1 MNKIT
6 AVIIEDEIPAARRL
20 NNTLNE
26 LRPEWQITVLPGSVK
41 KSVEWFAENPHPDL
55 VFLDIQLTDG
65 ISFTFIEQAQP
76 ESTIIFTTA
85 YDEYAIRAF
94 TVNSIDYLLK
104 PIDNIRLEEAIV
116 KFEHLTTKYL
126 NQGQKPIDLMEIL
139 QNITQ
144 PGKKYRTRFLISG
157 DDKLFT
163 LQVED
168 IAYFYSE
175 NKVTFAVTKQ
185 NRGIPQYSLH
195 SVGAKLF
202 EAIGLPWFLFL
213 FYISL
218 PFLLGDDRFPDK
230 LQSAADPDSAIP
242 ETPDSQLPV
251 CTDRLSVLRIRFVHH
266 LFAWFP
272 YGFSGKHFNL
282 PVLHA
287 LLFMHIGRIHLHALY
302 PAERKRAGNRTSS
315 F

>member
-1 MNKIT
+1 MRKIPIRILFFST
-6 AVIIEDEIPAARRL
+6 YIDRR
-20 NNTLNE
+20 
-26 LRPEWQITVLPGSVK
+26 
-41 KSVEWFAENPHPDL
+41 H
-55 VFLDIQLTDG
+55 
-65 ISFTFIEQAQP
+65 FIHIHR
-76 ESTIIFTTA
+76 TGTTRKYFIFTTA

-175 NKVTFAVTKQ
+175 IK
-185 NRGIPQYSLH
+185 
-195 SVGAKLF
+195 
-202 EAIGLPWFLFL
+202 
-213 FYISL
+213 
-218 PFLLGDDRFPDK
+218 
-230 LQSAADPDSAIP
+230 
-242 ETPDSQLPV
+242 
-251 CTDRLSVLRIRFVHH
+251 
-266 LFAWFP
+266 
-272 YGFSGKHFNL
+272 
-282 PVLHA
+282 
-287 LLFMHIGRIHLHALY
+287 
-302 PAERKRAGNRTSS
+302 
-315 F
+315 

>member
-116 KFEHLTTKYL
+116 KFEHLTT
-126 NQGQKPIDLMEIL
+126 
-139 QNITQ
+139 
-144 PGKKYRTRFLISG
+144 RFLISG

-175 NKVTFAVTKQ
+175 NKITFAVTKQ
-185 NRGIPQYSLH
+185 NREFIIDLSL
-195 SVGAKLF
+195 
-202 EAIGLPWFLFL
+202 
-213 FYISL
+213 
-218 PFLLGDDRFPDK
+218 DK
-230 LQSAADPDSAIP
+230 LMEQLDPDVFFRSNRQTVVSINAIVKV
-242 ETPDSQLPV
+242 ESYFL
-251 CTDRLSVLRIRFVHH
+251 
-266 LFAWFP
+266 
-272 YGFSGKHFNL
+272 GKAI
-282 PVLHA
+282 LHVKPPFKDKIIVSRDKIA
-287 LLFMHIGRIHLHALY
+287 PLKLWLNY
-302 PAERKRAGNRTSS
+302 
-315 F
+315 

>member
-41 KSVEWFAENPHPDL
+41 KSVEWFAENPIRILFSRHTIDRRHFIHIHRTGTTRKYYHFHHC
-55 VFLDIQLTDG
+55 VWWICHSG
-65 ISFTFIEQAQP
+65 I
-76 ESTIIFTTA
+76 
-85 YDEYAIRAF
+85 

-185 NRGIPQYSLH
+185 NREFIIDLSL
-195 SVGAKLF
+195 
-202 EAIGLPWFLFL
+202 
-213 FYISL
+213 
-218 PFLLGDDRFPDK
+218 DK
-230 LQSAADPDSAIP
+230 LMEQLDPDVFFRSNRQTVVSINAIVKV
-242 ETPDSQLPV
+242 ESYFL
-251 CTDRLSVLRIRFVHH
+251 
-266 LFAWFP
+266 
-272 YGFSGKHFNL
+272 GKAI
-282 PVLHA
+282 LHVKPPFKDKIIVSRDKIA
-287 LLFMHIGRIHLHALY
+287 PLKLWLNY
-302 PAERKRAGNRTSS
+302 
-315 F
+315 

>member
-65 ISFTFIEQAQP
+65 ISFTFIEQARP

-94 TVNSIDYLLK
+94 AVNSIDYLLK
-104 PIDNIRLEEAIV
+104 PIDSVRLEEAIA

-126 NQGQKPIDLMEIL
+126 VQEQKTTDLIDIL
-139 QNITQ
+139 QNIAN
-144 PGKKYRTRFLISG
+144 PCKKYRTRFLISG
-157 DDKLFT
+157 EDKLFTLLYT

-175 NKVTFAVTKQ
+175 NKITFAVTKQ
-185 NRGIPQYSLH
+185 NREHIIDLSLDRLMEQLNPDIFFRSSRQTVISINAIERIESYFLGKAILHVKPPFKDKIIVSRDKIPQL
-195 SVGAKLF
+195 KLW
-202 EAIGLPWFLFL
+202 LN
-213 FYISL
+213 Y
-218 PFLLGDDRFPDK
+218 
-230 LQSAADPDSAIP
+230 
-242 ETPDSQLPV
+242 
-251 CTDRLSVLRIRFVHH
+251 
-266 LFAWFP
+266 
-272 YGFSGKHFNL
+272 
-282 PVLHA
+282 
-287 LLFMHIGRIHLHALY
+287 
-302 PAERKRAGNRTSS
+302 
-315 F
+315 